1 MKDNFRNITHDVF
14 SLETTHLE
22 KADETSYLI
31 VIIGSVLAALVLLG
45 TGVAIFLFLVY
56 RPRKK
61 GMTFPL
67 YRHRTIKVHWPGD
80 SLKTQI
86 PLNF

>member
-14 SLETTHLE
+14 FLETTHLE
-22 KADETSYLI
+22 KTDEASYLI

-45 TGVAIFLFLVY
+45 TGVAILLFLVY
-56 RPRKK
+56 RSRKK

-67 YRHRTIKVHWPGD
+67 YRHHSIKVHMP
-80 SLKTQI
+80 
-86 PLNF
+86 